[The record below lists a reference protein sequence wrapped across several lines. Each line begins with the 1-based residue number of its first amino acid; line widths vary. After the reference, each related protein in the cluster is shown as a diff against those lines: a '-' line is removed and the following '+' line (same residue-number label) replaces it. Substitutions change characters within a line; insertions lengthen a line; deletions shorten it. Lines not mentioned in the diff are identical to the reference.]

1 MTEPLPADP
10 GCPRC
15 GGSWVDGRLALP
27 VVGGLK
33 FVYRLGTNDVATEV
47 AARMCARC
55 GHVDLVARD
64 PDTIVRAH
72 RAAARPTATRWF
84 RSRQES

>member
-1 MTEPLPADP
+1 MSEPVPAP

-15 GGSWVDGRLALP
+15 GGSWVDGRVALP
-27 VVGGLK
+27 IVGGLK

-47 AARMCARC
+47 AARMCECC

-64 PDTIVRAH
+64 PATIVRAP
-72 RAAARPTATRWF
+72 RAARPTAARWS